1 MKRSKKHIRASM
13 NLIVY
18 EHFHGRIDDMKEFVY
33 RMGGYALNHPDYLK
47 KMDDPL
53 FAWMDMDSTV
63 FLAEYVQLAY
73 ELTNQEPVAKFK
85 GENKEY
91 PHEI

>member
-1 MKRSKKHIRASM
+1 MKKSKKQITSEM

-18 EHFHGRIDDMKEFVY
+18 KHFHGRIDDMKEFVY

-47 KMDDPL
+47 KMYDPL
-53 FAWMDMDSTV
+53 FAWLDMDSTV

-73 ELTNQEPVAKFK
+73 ELTNPELA
-85 GENKEY
+85 
-91 PHEI
+91 